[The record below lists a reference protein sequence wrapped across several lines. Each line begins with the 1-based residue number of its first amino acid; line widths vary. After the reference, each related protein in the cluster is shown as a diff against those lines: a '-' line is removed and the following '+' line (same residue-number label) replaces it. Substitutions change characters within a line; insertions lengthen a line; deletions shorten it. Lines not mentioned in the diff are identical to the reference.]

1 MENQLLVNQLIQDNK
16 GKIYRIIGINT
27 IKGKIFLY
35 DLDKDWLDLIKMDL
49 KELGEAILDGEYYT
63 IDEIYKNV
71 INGRILSQNDI
82 EKRDKAWNIIQGIY
96 EITGDDGI
104 LDKKIRSFAI
114 KKMSAKHN
122 ISDRTVREYLKRFFN
137 LGMIKDALIPDN
149 RNSGRKTN
157 SNATE
162 NKMGEKRICPDAKGI
177 SIDDNIQKIF
187 KTSINKFYNTSKK
200 ASLKTA
206 YELMVKEYFSTRGIG
221 DDGRELIKVNDPSNL
236 PTFSQFKY
244 WHYKNRDLIKEI
256 IGRDGAKNYNL
267 KSRAVLHSSTDEA
280 ISPASIYQVDAT
292 IGDFYLVSSYNN
304 KEIIGRPTIYLVLDV
319 FTRMVCGV
327 HISLGS
333 ASYINAAMALL
344 NSATDKKK
352 FCSEYDIDIIS
363 QEWPAKH
370 ICKRIL
376 ADRGE
381 LESTGI
387 ETVVE
392 KLGLHLSNTASYRG
406 DMKAIVERYFK
417 LLQDAIKPFLTGVIR
432 DDFQKRGA
440 PDYRLTATLN
450 LHQFTKIV
458 IKTII
463 YLNNSYLPAY
473 ERDEAMIS
481 DNVSAIPTELWE
493 WGIRNRSGSLRHVDE
508 DILKF
513 YLLPRDKARVTGK
526 GIVYKNIRYTCDKA
540 LKERWFERA
549 RENGSWSIDIM
560 FDPRIAEYIYIL
572 DKNSDDYQKC
582 TLLSNSSRYNNKSFY
597 DVDFLLEKE
606 KKEKTVLEYEKL
618 QSKVNLINDIEDIVN
633 ESIEGRKTKT
643 KDIKSKKARLKN
655 IKENKIKEIL
665 IEDKEKGIRLK
676 EQEQEIEVEENSVIV
691 EFKENLNDTN
701 NSTDELFRIQEE
713 MLND

>member
-1 MENQLLVNQLIQDNK
+1 MENQLLVNQLVQDNK
-16 GKIYRIIGINT
+16 GKIYRIIGIDT
-27 IKGKIFLY
+27 IEEKIFLY

-49 KELGEAILDGEYYT
+49 KELGEAILNKEYSI

-71 INGRILSQNDI
+71 INGRTLSKNDI

-96 EITGDDGI
+96 EITGEDGI
-104 LDKKIRSFAI
+104 FDKQIRSLAI
-114 KKMSAKHN
+114 KEMSAKHS
-122 ISDRTVREYLKRFFN
+122 ISDRTVREYLKRFFKR
-137 LGMIKDALIPDN
+137 GMIKDALIPDN

-157 SNATE
+157 SNTTE
-162 NKMGEKRICPDAKGI
+162 NMAGKEKAYSDAQGI
-177 SIDDNIQKIF
+177 SIDDKVQKIF
-187 KTSINKFYNTSKK
+187 KTSISRYYNTSKK

-206 YELMVKEYFSTRGIG
+206 YELMVKEYFSTKGIG
-221 DDGRELIKVNDPSNL
+221 DDGREVIKVNDPSNL
-236 PTFSQFKY
+236 PTFSQFRY

-256 IGRDGAKNYNL
+256 IGREGVKNYNL
-267 KSRAVLHSSTDEA
+267 KSRAVLHSSTDLA
-280 ISPASIYQVDAT
+280 IGPASEYMLDST

-333 ASYINAAMALL
+333 ASYINAAMAIL
-344 NSATDKKK
+344 NSAADKKK
-352 FCSEYDIDIIS
+352 FCSEYDIDIIP
-363 QEWPAKH
+363 QEWPVKH

-381 LESTGI
+381 LESPGI
-387 ETVVE
+387 ETLVE
-392 KLGLHLSNTASYRG
+392 KIGLQISNTASYRG
-406 DMKAIVERYFK
+406 DMKGIVERYIG

-432 DDFQKRGA
+432 EDFQKRGA

-463 YLNNSYLPAY
+463 YFNNSYLPAY

-493 WGIRNRSGSLRHVDE
+493 WGIRNRSGALRHVDE

-549 RENGSWSIDIM
+549 RKSGWNVDIIY
-560 FDPRIAEYIYIL
+560 DPRIAEYIYIL

-582 TLLSNSSRYNNKSFY
+582 TLLGSSSRYTNKSFY
-597 DVDFLLEKE
+597 DIDFLLEKE

-618 QSKVNLINDIEDIVN
+618 QSKVNLINDIEEIVN
-633 ESIEGRKTKT
+633 ESTEGRKTNT
-643 KDIKSKKARLKN
+643 KDIKSKKSRLKN
-655 IKENKIKEIL
+655 IKDNKIKEIL

-676 EQEQEIEVEENSVIV
+676 KQEQELGVEENKAIV
-691 EFKENLNDTN
+691 EFKENLNDTID
-701 NSTDELFRIQEE
+701 STDELFKIQEE
-713 MLND
+713 MFND